1 MAPRCPAQNGVT
13 CNGFGHC
20 DAEAKCACLAG
31 YGGLSCDMKC
41 TTDALLR
48 PCSGH
53 GQCGATSGRCEC
65 EEGYAGP
72 ACAQKCPRFE
82 GVVCSGRGSCSSDG
96 RQARCVCAAG
106 DGAMIAAYLGEACEI
121 SVFNTMA
128 RLGNQTVH
136 SDVDG
141 RPGLMVL
148 PPVLIAL
155 LFIALVLYFFRANWA
170 REYLDGGKHMLCQ
183 IRNLHL
189 PHDLHLVDMLHAH
202 HGEEDAEL
210 SYVLAADASKEEVES
225 RIADVFDSVL
235 KEAIAKVADELDD
248 EEEDIRAVY
257 KDHRPPGLTK
267 NEWKSKCGR
276 QIFQV
281 HLKCRTHRRH
291 CIRLGLERLG
301 LRVDLPAASL
311 SRVNRQVSQLSL
323 YKEGTKG
330 ERMYQHLTVEEFR
343 LWAMEAWYLCQRTT
357 GGYGIRDWRI
367 IAQHA
372 NVLDLSRSK

>member
-1 MAPRCPAQNGVT
+1 VRVPRGIWRPLLRYDVLLLRTECRCSGAASTYCKRDSLPSA
-13 CNGFGHC
+13 
-20 DAEAKCACLAG
+20 CADCCA
-31 YGGLSCDMKC
+31 DMKC

-72 ACAQKCPRFE
+72 ACAQKCPRFQ

-235 KEAIAKVADELDD
+235 KETIAKVADELDD

-267 NEWKSKCGR
+267 NEWKS
-276 QIFQV
+276 QV
-281 HLKCRTHRRH
+281 RRRRPYMFILSIWRVSDRMRAGASMHTH
-291 CIRLGLERLG
+291 
-301 LRVDLPAASL
+301 
-311 SRVNRQVSQLSL
+311 
-323 YKEGTKG
+323 
-330 ERMYQHLTVEEFR
+330 
-343 LWAMEAWYLCQRTT
+343 
-357 GGYGIRDWRI
+357 
-367 IAQHA
+367 
-372 NVLDLSRSK
+372 